1 MSDNNRLGLVL
12 EGGGMRG
19 VYTAGVLDFFLEENF
34 FVDGVIGVSAGAVQ
48 AVNFVSRQE
57 KRGFR
62 VIATYVNDKRYM
74 SFRSLL
80 LTGDLFNRKFCY
92 ERIPNELDPFDY
104 ETFRNSSTRCYATA
118 TNVLTGEA
126 SHLELKDLHDD
137 MDKLRAS
144 GSLPLVSNLVNIDG
158 IPHLD
163 GGIADSIPFDAFRR
177 MGYGKCI
184 VVLTRAKGYR
194 KSPNRLVP
202 IIRLKYRKYPKFI
215 AACENRFR
223 VYNETLDALETAEAR
238 GNVFV
243 IRPQKTV
250 EVARLERNASK
261 LEALYREGFAEAKE
275 RFDDLKRFI
284 GKV

>member
-126 SHLELKDLHDD
+126 SHLELKDLRDD

-163 GGIADSIPFDAFRR
+163 GGIADSIPFEAFRR

-194 KSPNRLVP
+194 KSPNRLMP
-202 IIRLKYRKYPKFI
+202 IIRLKYRKYPRFV

-223 VYNETLDALETAEAR
+223 VYNETLDALEAAEAR
-238 GNVFV
+238 GDVFV

>member
-194 KSPNRLVP
+194 KSPNRLMP
-202 IIRLKYRKYPKFI
+202 IIRFKYRKYPKFI

-223 VYNETLDALETAEAR
+223 VYNETLDALEAAEAR
-238 GNVFV
+238 GDVFV

>member
-34 FVDGVIGVSAGAVQ
+34 FVDGIIGVSAGAVQ

-126 SHLELKDLHDD
+126 SHLELKDLRDD

-163 GGIADSIPFDAFRR
+163 GGIADSIPFEAFRR

-194 KSPNRLVP
+194 KSPNRLMP
-202 IIRLKYRKYPKFI
+202 IIRLKYRKYPRFV

-223 VYNETLDALETAEAR
+223 VYNETLDALEAAEAR
-238 GNVFV
+238 GDVFV
-243 IRPQKTV
+243 ICPQKTV

>member
-62 VIATYVNDKRYM
+62 VIATYANDKRYM

-163 GGIADSIPFDAFRR
+163 GGIADSIPFEAFRR

-194 KSPNRLVP
+194 KSPNRLMP
-202 IIRLKYRKYPKFI
+202 IIRLKYRKYPRFV

-223 VYNETLDALETAEAR
+223 VYNETLDALEAAEAR
-238 GNVFV
+238 GDVFV

>member
-62 VIATYVNDKRYM
+62 VIATYANDKRYM

-194 KSPNRLVP
+194 KSPNRLMP
-202 IIRLKYRKYPKFI
+202 IIRFKYRKYPRFV

-223 VYNETLDALETAEAR
+223 VYNETLDALEAAEAR
-238 GNVFV
+238 GDVFV

-284 GKV
+284 GKW

>member
-1 MSDNNRLGLVL
+1 MQGERLGLVL

-19 VYTAGVLDFFLEENF
+19 VYTAGVLDFFLEENLL
-34 FVDGVIGVSAGAVQ
+34 VDGVIGVSAGAVQ

-62 VIATYVNDKRYM
+62 VIATYANDKRYM

-80 LTGDLFNRKFCY
+80 LTGDLFNKRFCY
-92 ERIPNELDPFDY
+92 ERIPDELDPFDY
-104 ETFRNSSTRCYATA
+104 ETFRNASTRCYATA

-126 SHLELKDLHDD
+126 SHLELKDLRDD

-144 GSLPLVSNLVNIDG
+144 GSLPLVSNLVDIDG

-163 GGIADSIPFDAFRR
+163 GGIADSIPFEAFRR

-194 KSPNRLVP
+194 KGPNRLMP
-202 IIRLKYRKYPKFI
+202 LIRFKYRKYPKFV

-223 VYNETLDALETAEAR
+223 AYNESLEALEAAEAR
-238 GNVFV
+238 GDLLV

-250 EVARLERNASK
+250 EVARLERNAEK
-261 LEALYREGFAEAKE
+261 LDALYREGFAEAKE
-275 RFDDLKRFI
+275 RFDDLKRFV
-284 GKV
+284 GK

>member
-202 IIRLKYRKYPKFI
+202 IIRFKYRKYPKFI

-238 GNVFV
+238 GDVFV

>member
-62 VIATYVNDKRYM
+62 VIATYANDKRYM

-126 SHLELKDLHDD
+126 SHLELKDLRDD

-177 MGYGKCI
+177 MGYGKSI

-194 KSPNRLVP
+194 KSPNRLMP
-202 IIRLKYRKYPKFI
+202 IIRFKYRKYPRFI

-223 VYNETLDALETAEAR
+223 VYNETLDALEAAEAR
-238 GNVFV
+238 GDVFV

>member
-1 MSDNNRLGLVL
+1 MQGERLGLVL

-19 VYTAGVLDFFLEENF
+19 VYTAGVLDFLLEENF

-62 VIATYVNDKRYM
+62 VIATYANDRRYM

-92 ERIPNELDPFDY
+92 ERIPDELDPFDY
-104 ETFRNSSTRCYATA
+104 ETFRNSSTRCYATS

-126 SHLELKDLHDD
+126 SHLELRDLRDD

-144 GSLPLVSNLVNIDG
+144 GSMPLVSNLVNIDG

-163 GGIADSIPFDAFRR
+163 GGIADSIPFEAFRR

-194 KSPNRLVP
+194 KGPNRLMP
-202 IIRLKYRKYPKFI
+202 IIRLKYRKYPKFV

-223 VYNETLDALETAEAR
+223 AYNETLRTLEAAEAR
-238 GNVFV
+238 GEILV

-250 EVARLERNASK
+250 EVARLERNATR
-261 LEALYREGFAEAKE
+261 LESLYREGFAEAKE
-275 RFDDLKRFI
+275 RFGDIKRFI
-284 GKV
+284 GKS

>member
-126 SHLELKDLHDD
+126 SHLELKDLRDD

-163 GGIADSIPFDAFRR
+163 GGIADSIPFEAFRR

-194 KSPNRLVP
+194 KSPNRLMP
-202 IIRLKYRKYPKFI
+202 IIRLKYRKYPRFV

-223 VYNETLDALETAEAR
+223 VYNETLDALEAAEAR
-238 GNVFV
+238 GDVFV

-284 GKV
+284 GKW

>member
-34 FVDGVIGVSAGAVQ
+34 FIDGVIGVSAGAVQ

-223 VYNETLDALETAEAR
+223 VYNETLDALEAAEAR
-238 GNVFV
+238 GDVFV

>member
-177 MGYGKCI
+177 MGYGKSI

-194 KSPNRLVP
+194 KSPNRLMP
-202 IIRLKYRKYPKFI
+202 IIRFKYRKYPRFI

-223 VYNETLDALETAEAR
+223 VYNETLDALEAAEAR
-238 GNVFV
+238 GDVFV

>member
-62 VIATYVNDKRYM
+62 VIATYANDKRYM

-126 SHLELKDLHDD
+126 SHLELKDLRDD

-163 GGIADSIPFDAFRR
+163 GGIADSIPFEAFRR

-194 KSPNRLVP
+194 KSPNRLMP
-202 IIRLKYRKYPKFI
+202 IIRLKYRKYPRFV

-223 VYNETLDALETAEAR
+223 VYNETLDALEAAEAR
-238 GNVFV
+238 GDVFV

-284 GKV
+284 GKW

>member
-62 VIATYVNDKRYM
+62 VIATYANDKRYM

-126 SHLELKDLHDD
+126 SHLELKDLRDD

-163 GGIADSIPFDAFRR
+163 GGIADSIPFEAFRR

-194 KSPNRLVP
+194 KSPNRLMP
-202 IIRLKYRKYPKFI
+202 IIRLKYRKYPRFV

-223 VYNETLDALETAEAR
+223 VYNETLDALEAAEAR
-238 GNVFV
+238 GDVFV

-261 LEALYREGFAEAKE
+261 LEALYREGFAEAKG

>member
-137 MDKLRAS
+137 IDKLRAS

-177 MGYGKCI
+177 MGYGKSI

-194 KSPNRLVP
+194 KSPNRLMP
-202 IIRLKYRKYPKFI
+202 IIRFKYRKYPRFI

-223 VYNETLDALETAEAR
+223 VYNETLDALEAAEAR
-238 GNVFV
+238 GDVFV

>member
-202 IIRLKYRKYPKFI
+202 IIRFKYRKYPKFI

-223 VYNETLDALETAEAR
+223 VYNETLDALEAAEAR
-238 GNVFV
+238 GDVFV

>member
-194 KSPNRLVP
+194 KSPNRLMP
-202 IIRLKYRKYPKFI
+202 IIRLKYRKYPRFV

-223 VYNETLDALETAEAR
+223 VYNETLDALEAAEAR
-238 GNVFV
+238 GDVFV

-275 RFDDLKRFI
+275 RFNDLKRFI

>member
-202 IIRLKYRKYPKFI
+202 IIRFKYRKYPKFI

-238 GNVFV
+238 GDVFV

-284 GKV
+284 GKW

>member
-1 MSDNNRLGLVL
+1 MQGERLGLVL

-19 VYTAGVLDFFLEENF
+19 VYTAGVLDFFLEENLL
-34 FVDGVIGVSAGAVQ
+34 VDGVIGVSAGAVQ

-62 VIATYVNDKRYM
+62 VIATYANDKRYM

-80 LTGDLFNRKFCY
+80 LTGDLFNKRFCY
-92 ERIPNELDPFDY
+92 ERIPDELDPFDY
-104 ETFRNSSTRCYATA
+104 ETFRNASTRCYATA

-126 SHLELKDLHDD
+126 SHLELKDLRDD

-144 GSLPLVSNLVNIDG
+144 GSLPLVSNLVDIDG

-163 GGIADSIPFDAFRR
+163 GGIADSIPIEAFRR

-194 KSPNRLVP
+194 KGPNRLMP
-202 IIRLKYRKYPKFI
+202 LIRFKYRKYPKFV

-223 VYNETLDALETAEAR
+223 AYNESLEALEAAEAR
-238 GNVFV
+238 GELLV

-250 EVARLERNASK
+250 EVARLERNAEK
-261 LEALYREGFAEAKE
+261 LDALYREGFAEAKE
-275 RFDDLKRFI
+275 RFDDLKRFV
-284 GKV
+284 GK

>member
-74 SFRSLL
+74 SFCSLL

-194 KSPNRLVP
+194 KSPNWLVP
-202 IIRLKYRKYPKFI
+202 IIRFKYRKYPKFI

-238 GNVFV
+238 GDVFV

>member
-1 MSDNNRLGLVL
+1 M
-12 EGGGMRG
+12 
-19 VYTAGVLDFFLEENF
+19 
-34 FVDGVIGVSAGAVQ
+34 
-48 AVNFVSRQE
+48 
-57 KRGFR
+57 
-62 VIATYVNDKRYM
+62 
-74 SFRSLL
+74 
-80 LTGDLFNRKFCY
+80 
-92 ERIPNELDPFDY
+92 
-104 ETFRNSSTRCYATA
+104 
-118 TNVLTGEA
+118 
-126 SHLELKDLHDD
+126 HDD

-202 IIRLKYRKYPKFI
+202 IIRFKYRKYPKFI

-238 GNVFV
+238 GDVFV

>member
-62 VIATYVNDKRYM
+62 VIATYANDKRYM

-126 SHLELKDLHDD
+126 SHLELKDLRDD

-177 MGYGKCI
+177 MGYGKSI

-194 KSPNRLVP
+194 KSPNRLMP
-202 IIRLKYRKYPKFI
+202 IIRFKYRKYPRFV

-223 VYNETLDALETAEAR
+223 VYNETLDALEAAEAR
-238 GNVFV
+238 GDVFV

-284 GKV
+284 GKW

>member
-163 GGIADSIPFDAFRR
+163 GGIADSIPFDAFHR
-177 MGYGKCI
+177 MGYGKSI

-194 KSPNRLVP
+194 KSPNRLMP
-202 IIRLKYRKYPKFI
+202 IIRFKYRKYPRFI

-223 VYNETLDALETAEAR
+223 VYNETLDALEAAEAR
-238 GNVFV
+238 GDVFV

>member
-74 SFRSLL
+74 SFCSLL

-104 ETFRNSSTRCYATA
+104 ETFRNSSTRCSKRCA
-118 TNVLTGEA
+118 GEV
-126 SHLELKDLHDD
+126 
-137 MDKLRAS
+137 S
-144 GSLPLVSNLVNIDG
+144 G
-158 IPHLD
+158 
-163 GGIADSIPFDAFRR
+163 F
-177 MGYGKCI
+177 
-184 VVLTRAKGYR
+184 
-194 KSPNRLVP
+194 
-202 IIRLKYRKYPKFI
+202 
-215 AACENRFR
+215 
-223 VYNETLDALETAEAR
+223 
-238 GNVFV
+238 
-243 IRPQKTV
+243 
-250 EVARLERNASK
+250 
-261 LEALYREGFAEAKE
+261 
-275 RFDDLKRFI
+275 
-284 GKV
+284 

>member
-62 VIATYVNDKRYM
+62 VIATYANDKRYM

-80 LTGDLFNRKFCY
+80 LTGDLFNKKFCY

-126 SHLELKDLHDD
+126 SHLELKDLRDD

-163 GGIADSIPFDAFRR
+163 GGIADSIPFEAFRR

-184 VVLTRAKGYR
+184 VVLTRAKGFR
-194 KSPNRLVP
+194 KSPNRLMP
-202 IIRLKYRKYPKFI
+202 IIRLKYRKYPRFV

-223 VYNETLDALETAEAR
+223 VYNETLDALESAEAR
-238 GNVFV
+238 GDVFV

-261 LEALYREGFAEAKE
+261 LEALYQEGFAEAKE

>member
-1 MSDNNRLGLVL
+1 MREDRLGLVL

-62 VIATYVNDKRYM
+62 VIATYANDKRYM

-80 LTGDLFNRKFCY
+80 LTGDLFNKKFCY

-163 GGIADSIPFDAFRR
+163 GGIADSIPFKAFLR

-194 KSPNRLVP
+194 KNPNRLMP
-202 IIRLKYRKYPKFI
+202 IIRLKYRKYPRFV

-223 VYNETLDALETAEAR
+223 VYNETLDALEAAEAR
-238 GNVFV
+238 GEVFV

-261 LEALYREGFAEAKE
+261 LEALYQEGFAEAKE

-284 GKV
+284 GKI

>member
-62 VIATYVNDKRYM
+62 VIATYANDKRYM

-177 MGYGKCI
+177 MGYGKSI

-202 IIRLKYRKYPKFI
+202 IIRFKYRKYPKFI

-223 VYNETLDALETAEAR
+223 VYNETLDALEAAEAR
-238 GNVFV
+238 GDVFV

>member
-12 EGGGMRG
+12 EGG

-163 GGIADSIPFDAFRR
+163 GGIADSIPFEAFRR

-238 GNVFV
+238 GDVFV

>member
-238 GNVFV
+238 GDVFV

>member
-62 VIATYVNDKRYM
+62 VIATYANDKRYM

-126 SHLELKDLHDD
+126 SHLELKDLRDD

-194 KSPNRLVP
+194 KSPNRLMP
-202 IIRLKYRKYPKFI
+202 IIRFKYRKYPRFV

-223 VYNETLDALETAEAR
+223 VYNETLDALEAAEAR
-238 GNVFV
+238 GDVFV

-284 GKV
+284 GKW

>member
-48 AVNFVSRQE
+48 TVNFVSRQE

-238 GNVFV
+238 GDVFV

>member
-223 VYNETLDALETAEAR
+223 VYNETLNALETAEAR
-238 GNVFV
+238 GDVFV

>member
-62 VIATYVNDKRYM
+62 VIATYANDKRYM

-177 MGYGKCI
+177 MGYGKSI

-194 KSPNRLVP
+194 KSPNRLMP
-202 IIRLKYRKYPKFI
+202 IIRFKYRKYPRFI

-223 VYNETLDALETAEAR
+223 VYNETLDALEAAEAR
-238 GNVFV
+238 GDVFV